1 MKKTKK
7 IPRKK
12 LVQGDEVGQPREMT
26 DKAPKGHLK
35 LDGRISL
42 IVRWRFCKMSLPTL
56 IISCLLV
63 LNIFALCCVKHKLCP
78 VEVINI
84 SPKCHN

>member
-26 DKAPKGHLK
+26 CKAPKGHLK
-35 LDGRISL
+35 LDGRISQ
-42 IVRWRFCKMSLPTL
+42 IVRWGFCHISVLIEAPETCEHSFQSIFHVQVIYLGGLLPLEL
-56 IISCLLV
+56 IKSTI
-63 LNIFALCCVKHKLCP
+63 
-78 VEVINI
+78 
-84 SPKCHN
+84 

>member
-42 IVRWRFCKMSLPTL
+42 IERWRFFKILSY
-56 IISCLLV
+56 
-63 LNIFALCCVKHKLCP
+63 LCS
-78 VEVINI
+78 N
-84 SPKCHN
+84 